1 MLTGLGKWLV
11 LKLAVNYSV
20 STLNAAAGNKDT
32 QQPSRSASIF
42 LGHLPSWRKSKSFFD
57 LINLFSVYCNSGN
70 ISFSPS
76 SMMLLVHSNR
86 TLCYEKGL
94 ICFFPLQPA
103 SPKPFCMFL
112 SLNSPPNDKAAV
124 QELFDQ
130 SQSWELF
137 DVPWMSKWIQS
148 LCFVLENVSVR
159 NNSKM
164 GDSTYPVASHRTQ
177 PKSLLHTLMYRFPA
191 EASQ

>member
-11 LKLAVNYSV
+11 LKLAVNYSG
-20 STLNAAAGNKDT
+20 STLNAAAGKKDT
-32 QQPSRSASIF
+32 QQPSIF
-42 LGHLPSWRKSKSFFD
+42 LGHLPSWRKNKSFFD
-57 LINLFSVYCNSGN
+57 LTNLFSIYCNSGN
-70 ISFSPS
+70 ISFSLS

-94 ICFFPLQPA
+94 ICFFPFHPA
-103 SPKPFCMFL
+103 SPKPYCTFL
-112 SLNSPPNDKAAV
+112 PLNSPSNDRAAV

-130 SQSWELF
+130 SQSRELF
-137 DVPWMSKWIQS
+137 DVSWMSKWIQS

-159 NNSKM
+159 NNIKM

-177 PKSLLHTLMYRFPA
+177 PKSVLHTLMYRFPA